1 MAISFRSAATTAN
14 GAAPVLVS
22 VAKPAGVVDGDVMVA
37 FVTISA
43 DKTIVAGPAGWT
55 LLDTQVTGSAT
66 GDCRCA
72 AYYRVAA
79 SEGSAYVWDFSGGA
93 DCAAAI
99 LAYSGAGADQ
109 VDTFT
114 SRLMAGSTTD
124 HTAPSVT
131 TSSDTA
137 VLMAYG
143 TNPFFNGDTTF
154 TTPSGLTARA
164 EADPGAG
171 TTNRAVL
178 KVFDLAATAAT
189 PTGTKVTTLNNS
201 AKGVAFTVGLKPSG
215 AVAQSIVVDSRA
227 T

>member
-1 MAISFRSAATTAN
+1 MAVSFRSAAVASN
-14 GAAPVLVS
+14 GAAPILITVS
-22 VAKPAGVVDGDVMVA
+22 KPSGVVDGDVLVA
-37 FVTISA
+37 SVVISA
-43 DKTIVAGPAGWT
+43 DKTIVAGPSGWT
-55 LLDTQVTGSAT
+55 LLDSQVTGSAT
-66 GDCRCA
+66 GDCRHA
-72 AYYRVAA
+72 VYYRVAS
-79 SEGSAYVWDFSGGA
+79 SEGSSYVWDFSGGA

-99 LAYSGAGADQ
+99 LAYTGAGTVP
-109 VDTFT
+109 VDT
-114 SRLMAGSTTD
+114 SAARLMAGSTTG

-131 TSSDTA
+131 TSADTVA
-137 VLMAYG
+137 VMAYG

-154 TTPSGLTARA
+154 TTPSGLTVRA

-201 AKGVAFTVGLKPSG
+201 AKGVAFTVGFKPSG
-215 AVAQSIVVDSRA
+215 AVAQTIVVDSRA

>member
-1 MAISFRSAATTAN
+1 VAISFRSAAVASN
-14 GAAPVLVS
+14 GAAPVLITVS
-22 VAKPAGVVDGDVMVA
+22 KPAGVVDGDVLVA
-37 FVTISA
+37 SVVISG
-43 DKTIVAGPAGWT
+43 DKTIVAGPSGWS
-55 LLDTQVTGSAT
+55 LLDSQVTGSAT
-66 GDCRCA
+66 GDCRHA
-72 AYYRVAA
+72 VYYRVAS
-79 SEGSAYVWDFSGGA
+79 SEGSSYVWDFSGGA

-99 LAYSGAGADQ
+99 LAYIGASSSP
-109 VDTFT
+109 VDVSA
-114 SRLMAGSTTD
+114 SRLMTGSTTD

-131 TSSDTA
+131 TSSDTVA
-137 VLMAYG
+137 VVAYG

-154 TTPSGLTARA
+154 TTPSGLTIRA

-178 KVFDLAATAAT
+178 KMFDLVATGAS

-215 AVAQSIVVDSRA
+215 AVAQTVVVDSRA